1 MKQIDKLKSY
11 ILENEFK
18 MTILENRIDI
28 VNYISI
34 EHFDL
39 NKIIVKY
46 EKGYITING
55 TNLVVTKLVTDEI
68 LITGVIKNIEL
79 R

>member
-1 MKQIDKLKSY
+1 MKQIDKLRSY

-18 MTILENRIDI
+18 MTILENKIDI

>member
-1 MKQIDKLKSY
+1 MKQIDKLKNY

-18 MTILENRIDI
+18 MTVLENRIDI

-68 LITGVIKNIEL
+68 LITGIIKNIEL